1 MIKMICGWIW
11 YIQII
16 FVGVF
21 GVMGI
26 WMDAKLGKDK
36 QPKRRY
42 KSPLSYFQPE
52 SKVERIFSAVQ
63 KVGIYTCI
71 ETFVLFLLVLPNKIL
86 ITNENLYSI
95 EGIVMGFVAIVM
107 AIAVL
112 AGSLPV
118 KEYYFSV
125 TREDIIKKY
134 HLYTAY
140 VLIIT
145 VALRSVICVL
155 LWPEG
160 FEQLNE
166 WLIGLLFEV
175 SIVMILS
182 VGGYTVIIVGK
193 ILMDTQ
199 KTELN
204 SNNSLYKIFWNNA
217 PLNCTNRTKQ
227 AMETNLGYLLGSY
240 KKLTFWNKEV
250 REVTGIEYVENI
262 EPEGKW
268 GKLSVNI
275 ALIANVILFLIE
287 ALFCALE
294 KEKIFGGISFG
305 IFVVT
310 SGLWYL
316 MKLGK
321 MNARYLME
329 FIVGG
334 RGYLVFEG
342 ESEKL
347 IGEVCL
353 YKNPDLKKFI
363 YSIKNMMAIYC
374 IATTCFKNDEADL
387 IEEII
392 LDMLE
397 DLKQY
402 EREEKSNFA
411 RALYYVPVFTCAYF
425 IYGNEKKPQNR
436 KLKAGLSKL
445 YQTFSL
451 SDSEREKYH
460 AVLNS
465 FIYDACRY
473 REMQID
479 REQKEKKK
487 SECMEKYID
496 DIGYWQFISE
506 NEKRVVVHNKRKKI

>member
-1 MIKMICGWIW
+1 M
-11 YIQII
+11 
-16 FVGVF
+16 
-21 GVMGI
+21 
-26 WMDAKLGKDK
+26 
-36 QPKRRY
+36 
-42 KSPLSYFQPE
+42 
-52 SKVERIFSAVQ
+52 
-63 KVGIYTCI
+63 
-71 ETFVLFLLVLPNKIL
+71 LFLLVLPNKIL
-86 ITNENLYSI
+86 IADESRYSI

-112 AGSLPV
+112 AGSLPE
-118 KEYYFSV
+118 KEYYFSI

-140 VLIIT
+140 VLIIIGI
-145 VALRSVICVL
+145 LMSVISVL
-155 LWPEG
+155 LWPEK

-166 WLIGLLFEV
+166 WFIGLLFEL

-199 KTELN
+199 KTELT
-204 SNNSLYKIFWNNA
+204 SNNSLYEILWNNA
-217 PLNCTNRTKQ
+217 PLNCTNKTKQ

-240 KKLTFWNKEV
+240 KKLAFWNKEV
-250 REVTGIEYVENI
+250 WEVTGIEYVENI

-275 ALIANVILFLIE
+275 ALIANTILFLMG
-287 ALFCALE
+287 ALFC
-294 KEKIFGGISFG
+294 IFENETIFLCISAG

-310 SGLWYL
+310 SGLWHL
-316 MKLGK
+316 MKSGK
-321 MNARYLME
+321 MNARYIME

-353 YKNPDLKKFI
+353 YKNPGLKKFI

-374 IATTCFKNDEADL
+374 IATTCFKSDEADL
-387 IEEII
+387 IEET
-392 LDMLE
+392 LWDMLE
-397 DLKQY
+397 DLKQD
-402 EREEKSNFA
+402 EREEQSNFA

-425 IYGNEKKPQNR
+425 IYGNEKKQKNK
-436 KLKAGLSKL
+436 KLKVGLSNL
-445 YQTFSL
+445 YQTLSL
-451 SDSEREKYH
+451 SDLEREKYH
-460 AVLNS
+460 IVLNS

-473 REMQID
+473 RKMQID
-479 REQKEKKK
+479 RWQKEKKK
-487 SECMEKYID
+487 SERMEKYID
-496 DIGYWQFISE
+496 DIGYWQLISE
-506 NEKRVVVHNKRKKI
+506 NDKKVDGHIKKKI